1 MRDREGVGVAS
12 RKAARWPGRS
22 AQGVNARSWALTLV
36 IAAGLGLLL
45 AVATASLPYLV
56 SSPTT
61 DPHFGALNHCLTG
74 ALRGPRLGWAV
85 SPDGTRAALFDAR
98 GVALCGPSGRPTV
111 SARPGVTALTFDGAG
126 RLWAATR
133 GQLLREEDGQL
144 RVLGDLGAV
153 ALAGHAG
160 GVLVLDGEGHLASIS
175 PGGEVQAQVL
185 LPPGGTLSVG
195 PGGTLAA
202 AVVDGVPWVFEAS
215 TLAPLQLHAPC
226 AVEGAGWL
234 ADSGRLLLVC
244 AAGAGGAFTVEPR
257 TGERAPAPRPSHL
270 PARLLL
276 GRALY
281 VQGCE
286 GLPCTAPP
294 P

>member
-1 MRDREGVGVAS
+1 
-12 RKAARWPGRS
+12 
-22 AQGVNARSWALTLV
+22 VNARSWALTLV

-45 AVATASLPYLV
+45 AVVTASLPYLV

-61 DPHFGALNHCLTG
+61 DPHFGALNQCLMG

-85 SPDGTRAALFDAR
+85 APEGSRAAVFDAR
-98 GVALCGPSGRPTV
+98 GVAVCGPSGRPGV
-111 SARPGVTALTFDGAG
+111 SVLPGLTALTFDGTG

-133 GQLLREEDGQL
+133 DQLLREEDGQL
-144 RVLGDLGAV
+144 RALGDLGAV

-160 GVLVLDGEGHLASIS
+160 GVLVLDGEGHLASIAS
-175 PGGEVQAQVL
+175 EGEVLAQVL

-195 PGGTLAA
+195 PGGTLVA
-202 AVVDGVPWVFEAS
+202 AVADGALWAFEAR
-215 TLAPLQLHAPC
+215 TLAALPVHAPC
-226 AVEGAGWL
+226 PVEGVGWL
-234 ADSGRLLLVC
+234 IASGRLLGVC
-244 AAGAGGAFTVEPR
+244 EAGRGGAFTADPR
-257 TGERAPAPRPSHL
+257 TGEGAPVPRPPHA